1 MLIDEIK
8 NIKESKSDLRKF
20 GLTVGTVL
28 TLLGV
33 VLFLFSKPSY
43 LYFIIPGVLLLILGL
58 TIPQILRPLNK
69 VWMALALIMGW
80 IMTRVILS
88 ILFYLGLTTISLLAK
103 LFGKKF
109 LELKIDRSKETYW
122 IKRENKKIT
131 PTDLERQF

>member
-109 LELKIDRSKETYW
+109 LELKIDRSKESYW